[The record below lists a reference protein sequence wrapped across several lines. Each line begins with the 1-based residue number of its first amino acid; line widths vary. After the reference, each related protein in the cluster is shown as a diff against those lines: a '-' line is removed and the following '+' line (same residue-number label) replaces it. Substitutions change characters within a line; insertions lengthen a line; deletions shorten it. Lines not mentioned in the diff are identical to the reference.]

1 MTSVRQFGILG
12 KRSLPKIKMLSVRL
26 SGRLSSAGGVS
37 TVADALVA
45 VTVAVSVVVTV
56 VVTTVV
62 GGGAVVALAARVG
75 DGAAVIAGGAVGA
88 ALPCAAA
95 VWLLSEQLVIKK
107 KSNEMPKI
115 NVLDM
120 GDLGK
125 KSVNRFTGSQLARP
139 GAVCS
144 VVCELNYR
152 L

>member
-1 MTSVRQFGILG
+1 M
-12 KRSLPKIKMLSVRL
+12 
-26 SGRLSSAGGVS
+26 
-37 TVADALVA
+37 
-45 VTVAVSVVVTV
+45 TVAVSVAATV
-56 VVTTVV
+56 VVTTAV
-62 GGGAVVALAARVG
+62 GGGAVVAAVAGVG
-75 DGAAVIAGGAVGA
+75 DGAAVVAGGAVGA

-107 KSNEMPKI
+107 KSSEIPKI
-115 NVLDM
+115 NVLDI

-125 KSVNRFTGSQLARP
+125 KKVNRFTGSQLARP